1 MDSNGRPGP
10 SAHPGDY
17 SQLSD
22 EQLRSAIRFTEKRL
36 RWTEEEHVEL
46 TRAYQGE
53 IDAMRKHLF
62 DRILSRMIT
71 GAAPISEEQR
81 DDVTRALERAALPP
95 EAVAQLIRATTK
107 GRADQVTALNE
118 IEAMALLLRLER
130 EA

>member
-46 TRAYQGE
+46 TCAYQGE
-53 IDAMRKHLF
+53 IDAMRRHLF

-71 GAAPISEEQR
+71 GAAPMSEEQR

>member
-46 TRAYQGE
+46 TCAYQGE

-81 DDVTRALERAALPP
+81 DDVTRALKRAALPP